1 MARNQFIEGVQSSKI
16 QLELMKKKLLTLERV
31 LQAVQAMEAVEVAQK
46 RMRNH
51 AV

>member
-1 MARNQFIEGVQSSKI
+1 
-16 QLELMKKKLLTLERV
+16 MKKNPRTLERA
-31 LQAVQAMEAVEVAQK
+31 LQAVQAMEAVEVTQK

>member
-1 MARNQFIEGVQSSKI
+1 
-16 QLELMKKKLLTLERV
+16 MKKKPQTLSRA